1 MAFPSMLKKRYVI
14 FFMLAWMCFLG
25 CIPQNASSMPVGSGI
40 DTSPDGLNREAYI
53 KTIENALSQGSVKR
67 QLERFGIKENVLRMR
82 LAGLQDNE
90 LRDLALRADQLKA
103 GGSAGAVVAIIL
115 IVALIALIIYIFNTH
130 DIEIRR
136 KAG

>member
-1 MAFPSMLKKRYVI
+1 
-14 FFMLAWMCFLG
+14 
-25 CIPQNASSMPVGSGI
+25 MPVGSGI

-53 KTIENALSQGSVKR
+53 KTIETALSQGSVTR